1 MKRRALKFTVIL
13 LALSCSETEFDADVK
28 EKQTASNTED
38 GTIGVDATGL
48 PPTADDSSNGS
59 NGNKQTDTFQR
70 ERHKGLLD
78 LLLVIDDSGSMKEV
92 HKRLKNR
99 LNNLLTDIDNSNWQI
114 KIVDADL
121 NKKCDQ
127 PIITLTNKTDYEK
140 RLTSLATDGSL
151 QERTLQKA
159 RAALKLSPYENVCP
173 AWLRAGSTL
182 AAVIVTNENH
192 QCDNPSAPDIRGDG
206 DTNSFY
212 CDSPNGVSDFITAFR
227 GIRTHTRLYGIFDT
241 EDTCS
246 GLPDFLEQ
254 KKNLPKQCG
263 MTSVKLPF
271 CPFTNPCYGRSP
283 NYKFRSAS
291 YLAKE
296 SEFDDILHLHEDG
309 SEYDDFL
316 EKISEDIKEVL
327 QDQFTLTKEPK
338 AGTVTVTVD
347 GDSNTGFTISGKIL
361 TFTPSLPEDA
371 EEITVAY
378 VPKSP

>member
-38 GTIGVDATGL
+38 ATIGVDATGL

-114 KIVDADL
+114 KIVDADPSDMCEHTIISKA
-121 NKKCDQ
+121 NKG
-127 PIITLTNKTDYEK
+127 DYTT
-140 RLTSLATDGSL
+140 RLDDFASSGGAK

-182 AAVIVTNENH
+182 AAVIITDENH
-192 QCDNPSAPDIRGDG
+192 QCDNPSATDNRGDG
-206 DTNSFY
+206 NSFQ
-212 CDSPNGVSDFITAFR
+212 CHGQDSVEDFIIDFE
-227 GIRTHTRLYGIFDT
+227 GLRTNTRLYGIFDT
-241 EDTCS
+241 EETCRDTREVYTKHSLSCFDHS
-246 GLPDFLEQ
+246 ATNRGND
-254 KKNLPKQCG
+254 KCKR
-263 MTSVKLPF
+263 
-271 CPFTNPCYGRSP
+271 TNPCYNRGDR
-283 NYKFRSAS
+283 YKWRSAS

-296 SEFDDILHLHEDG
+296 SEFDDILHLHEDV

-316 EKISEDIKEVL
+316 EKISEGIKEVL